1 MIKLP
6 YDLQAFLSTYV
17 TPPTPKPPKAPKPA
31 EALPGVTK
39 NEDGSFTYDFQETKM
54 KYRDPASH
62 AKVVGKLRTIVH
74 VDKQTKI
81 GRKAK
86 HKKALHLQK

>member
-1 MIKLP
+1 
-6 YDLQAFLSTYV
+6 
-17 TPPTPKPPKAPKPA
+17 
-31 EALPGVTK
+31 
-39 NEDGSFTYDFQETKM
+39 M
-54 KYRDPASH
+54 KHRDPASH

-86 HKKALHLQK
+86 HKKALHRQQ